1 MVTIGCYI
9 ILYHY
14 EGVSRTNYIG
24 KLKIDRL
31 MAEQS
36 KILDKIPEGS
46 MIYRV
51 KNEKGPRRVAVG
63 GEEQAQDSKEE
74 SGRGDSFYQNN
85 QQSLESHS
93 DDDMEGERDMI
104 DIKYMNHTFF

>member
-9 ILYHY
+9 ILYYY
-14 EGVSRTNYIG
+14 ENVSKNNYIS

-46 MIYRV
+46 MIYSI
-51 KNEKGPRRVAVG
+51 KNKKGTSQRRV
-63 GEEQAQDSKEE
+63 EMDEDHQDSKDE
-74 SGRGDSFYQNN
+74 SIRGDSFYQNN
-85 QQSLESHS
+85 E
-93 DDDMEGERDMI
+93 
-104 DIKYMNHTFF
+104 

>member
-9 ILYHY
+9 ILYYY
-14 EGVSRTNYIG
+14 ENVSKSNYIG

-46 MIYRV
+46 MIYKIKDR
-51 KNEKGPRRVAVG
+51 KPA
-63 GEEQAQDSKEE
+63 
-74 SGRGDSFYQNN
+74 
-85 QQSLESHS
+85 SH
-93 DDDMEGERDMI
+93 
-104 DIKYMNHTFF
+104 

>member
-1 MVTIGCYI
+1 MVGNINAKVSGLFIALYCVIVRIIQRQNPNFKGAEVIYNIQVAMVTIGCYI

-14 EGVSRTNYIG
+14 ETVSKTNYIG

-46 MIYRV
+46 MIYRI
-51 KNEKGPRRVAVG
+51 KNVESSHRRAG
-63 GEEQAQDSKEE
+63 
-74 SGRGDSFYQNN
+74 
-85 QQSLESHS
+85 
-93 DDDMEGERDMI
+93 MEGEDQG
-104 DIKYMNHTFF
+104 